1 MNFTLTLTLGAGLLA
16 VWVDQRLPKLRPS
29 TPARGLTHA
38 LVSVLALVGSA
49 GLMGLVYG
57 IPKVAFMAFVLGVFL
72 PALVYA
78 LLAGFWMVRT
88 LADLTGFAGR

>member
-1 MNFTLTLTLGAGLLA
+1 
-16 VWVDQRLPKLRPS
+16 
-29 TPARGLTHA
+29 
-38 LVSVLALVGSA
+38 
-49 GLMGLVYG
+49 
-57 IPKVAFMAFVLGVFL
+57 MAFVLGVFL